1 MWFIICI
8 YSFTIRI
15 KQREEGQKAYAINF
29 DSKEAVEYIQSN
41 YKKYDEV
48 LGDLEYDVTSD
59 LVKFRSEKKGLNC
72 VSLDSY
78 IYIYICVYRN
88 M

>member
-1 MWFIICI
+1 MVYNVYI

-15 KQREEGQKAYAINF
+15 KQIEDEQKAYAINF

-48 LGDLEYDVTSD
+48 LGDLEYDVEAD

-72 VSLDSY
+72 VSLI
-78 IYIYICVYRN
+78 IYIYVYIYRN

>member
-1 MWFIICI
+1 MIYNVYNIYV

-15 KQREEGQKAYAINF
+15 KQIEDEQKAYAINF

-48 LGDLEYDVTSD
+48 LGDLEYDVEAD

-72 VSLDSY
+72 VS
-78 IYIYICVYRN
+78 
-88 M
+88 